1 MKLPRILDFDTMN
14 CVKDNNSSK
23 SNLSATNGVEAVKVK
38 KSDGVITNLK
48 NAANAFLDSLELGLF
63 KEVELDGDGSIL
75 NVKEG
80 SIIPDSLKFKRYK
93 DGDLHISVEIDGRMR
108 FVEELYS
115 RKGIFLDTRDAQRMQ
130 IEKNIADLEERK
142 AEAERNARV
151 RQEEID
157 ELKKQIAKL

>member
-14 CVKDNNSSK
+14 CMKT
-23 SNLSATNGVEAVKVK
+23 NLSSESSSSVSNSVEAVKVK
-38 KSDGVITNLK
+38 KSDDVITNLK
-48 NAANAFLDSLELGLF
+48 NAANALLDALELGLF

-75 NVKEG
+75 NIKEG

-93 DGDLHISVEIDGRMR
+93 DGDLHIAVEIDGRTR

-115 RKGIFLDTRDAQRMQ
+115 RKGIFLDTRDAQRIQ

-151 RQEEID
+151 RQKEID
-157 ELKKQIAKL
+157 ELKSQIAKL